1 MIVFKSIKW
10 KNFLSTGNIFTE
22 VKLNENGN
30 TLIIGENGAGKSTI
44 LDALCFA
51 LFGKPFRK
59 INKPGLLN
67 SVNQKEAVVEVE
79 FRTNNKDYK
88 IIRGIKPNVFE
99 IYCDDIML
107 NQDSASK
114 DYQEH
119 LEKFILKM
127 NMKSFTQ
134 IVILGSAAF
143 TPFMQL
149 SPGDRR
155 TVIEDLLDIQIFST
169 MNVIVKQR
177 LLSNRDTLERNR
189 LEVTGKDEKRSF
201 IEKTLSGLKQNNDE
215 KLTEYETRLNELKD
229 KKKFILEEVEVISNE
244 REKLIEEVSDLDD
257 LRKSYQDFIKNMNV
271 LDAETKRL
279 EKEKNF
285 LDKSDNCPT
294 CKQAIDEDFKHKR
307 THTLGQEMLV
317 NINSAVKYNVESDAL
332 LEKIN
337 AKDDKSKRI
346 QEIKTQINSKKELMK
361 HLMSNIDDTNA
372 AIEKMKN
379 ADQMVLD
386 NENELEL
393 IEADINRLNVE
404 KNELLDERQ
413 YIETAINLLKD
424 GGIKT
429 KIIKQYLPI
438 INKHINKYLSQMGF
452 FVNFNINESFEE
464 SIKSRYR
471 DEFQYANFSEGEKM
485 RIDLALLFTW
495 RSIAKMRNSVNTNLL
510 ILDEVLDGSLDGN
523 GTDEFLKIMWSMI
536 GDTNTFVISHKQDQ
550 LFDKFQKV
558 IKFQKVKNFSQIS
571 A

>member
-1 MIVFKSIKW
+1 MIVFKTIKW

-189 LEVTGKDEKRSF
+189 LEVTGKDEKKSF
-201 IEKTLSGLKQNNDE
+201 IEKTLSSLKQNNDE
-215 KLTEYETRLNELKD
+215 KLTEYETRLSELKD
-229 KKKFILEEVEVISNE
+229 KKKSILEEVEVISNE

-317 NINSAVKYNVESDAL
+317 NIDSAVKYNVESDAL